1 MTGESPDVQAMR
13 AMIERYFAA
22 LDNRQFELLRDVF
35 TPDAI
40 GDWRGEAFAA
50 DTILQGVDSIIERV
64 SKVSRFTASTH
75 IGGSSAFQ
83 VGTPPDTATV
93 VTHAVSFL
101 KTSGESPRVIVRGVK
116 YEDDFILTDG
126 GWRIHRRIHQP
137 TWQYAQPA
145 EIADLSNS

>member
-1 MTGESPDVQAMR
+1 MTGESPDVLPMR
-13 AMIERYFAA
+13 ATIERYFAA

-40 GDWRGEAFAA
+40 GDWRGEAFTA

-83 VGTPPDTATV
+83 VDSPPDTPTV

-101 KTSGESPRVIVRGVK
+101 KTSGESPRVIVRGVR
-116 YEDDFILTDG
+116 YEDNFILTGG
-126 GWRIHRRIHQP
+126 GWRIHHRMHQP

-145 EIADLSNS
+145 EIADLSNR